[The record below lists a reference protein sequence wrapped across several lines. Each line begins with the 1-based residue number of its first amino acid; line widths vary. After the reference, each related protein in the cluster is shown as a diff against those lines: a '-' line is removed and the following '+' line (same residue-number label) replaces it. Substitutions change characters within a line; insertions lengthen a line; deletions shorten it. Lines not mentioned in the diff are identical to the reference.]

1 MNLKQEIKSFIYIDE
16 KGIDSLYCQLPNIIT
31 PVKTITTQYTDGK
44 LSSSL
49 GAGFLKSLTA
59 KLGSEIEAK
68 HKIQEEKQ
76 EEITVES
83 KIDAIL
89 TNLSNGKIERLFD
102 ILEDSYYEGLIACK
116 SIFRFMSAFD
126 EDEERQVFQS
136 DINRNPFKYKNL
148 SFIFASNP
156 SLQFYSNDIDI
167 FQQSLSSGEYYV
179 DMYFSG
185 SKMVQNVRHLTHNI
199 KYGSDF
205 ILCVLGDIMSKGNGY
220 FCLKPFAIWR
230 MTNRNM

>member
-1 MNLKQEIKSFIYIDE
+1 MKSTI
-16 KGIDSLYCQLPNIIT
+16 SLPNIIT

-136 DINRNPFKYKNL
+136 DINRKYPPNNPPPTK
-148 SFIFASNP
+148 
-156 SLQFYSNDIDI
+156 
-167 FQQSLSSGEYYV
+167 
-179 DMYFSG
+179 
-185 SKMVQNVRHLTHNI
+185 R
-199 KYGSDF
+199 
-205 ILCVLGDIMSKGNGY
+205 
-220 FCLKPFAIWR
+220 
-230 MTNRNM
+230 